1 MSSFFCLYRICS
13 RQFLEFLLCI
23 QRRSSK
29 YIFQIST
36 GASWPKLVNY
46 LKHVTVLKSRYRDNY
61 LIRPHIHFATHV
73 NLYDWDEVS
82 IYGNTIRYIWFMQ
95 TAFKLQQR
103 IAWQSSYNDMRD
115 ETSLEHERVF
125 KQLYYHSLPFDQIV
139 YSFLLSLSLFNRKFY
154 QPFSAVPECR
164 NIRCNRKPCNKTQM
178 NHNILLFFSALL
190 M

>member
-1 MSSFFCLYRICS
+1 
-13 RQFLEFLLCI
+13 
-23 QRRSSK
+23 
-29 YIFQIST
+29 
-36 GASWPKLVNY
+36 
-46 LKHVTVLKSRYRDNY
+46 
-61 LIRPHIHFATHV
+61 
-73 NLYDWDEVS
+73 
-82 IYGNTIRYIWFMQ
+82 MQ

-125 KQLYYHSLPFDQIV
+125 KQLYYHPLPFDQIV

-178 NHNILLFFSALL
+178 NHNIFFLSAVNVLWQNTKQFTKRNDQWMVITRKYNCL
-190 M
+190 SEIIHRLSVFPKYYLKLIFKFWFVYVEVIQ

>member
-1 MSSFFCLYRICS
+1 
-13 RQFLEFLLCI
+13 
-23 QRRSSK
+23 
-29 YIFQIST
+29 
-36 GASWPKLVNY
+36 
-46 LKHVTVLKSRYRDNY
+46 
-61 LIRPHIHFATHV
+61 
-73 NLYDWDEVS
+73 
-82 IYGNTIRYIWFMQ
+82 
-95 TAFKLQQR
+95 
-103 IAWQSSYNDMRD
+103 MRD

-190 M
+190 MYYGKILNSSLKEMINEWLSPGNIIVYLRLFIGCQSFRSII